1 MTDQPAQPAPAAP
14 DAASGTPA
22 KAPGR
27 LRRLWRWFWSPSGTL
42 SLGALLVVGFLG
54 GIAFWG
60 AFHTAIEATNTEA
73 FCISC
78 HEMEANVFREYRQ
91 TVHYTNRT
99 GVRAVCTDCH
109 VPKDWTHKMIRKVQA
124 SNDLLQHILGTIDTP
139 EKFNARRL
147 HLATNVWRA
156 MKTTDSRECRNCHD
170 FIHMDWSV
178 QEKRS
183 AENHQQAVKNANT
196 CIDCHRGIAHR
207 LPPGAQEAA
216 DKLWRELSNGANGKG
231 APAAAAPSGG
241 SVAAR

>member
-1 MTDQPAQPAPAAP
+1 MNDQSPNPGPAATGP
-14 DAASGTPA
+14 VPAAEAAAPPA
-22 KAPGR
+22 SRPGA
-27 LRRLWRWFWSPSGTL
+27 LRRLWRWFWTPSGTL
-42 SLGALLVVGFLG
+42 SLGALLIVGFFA

-60 AFHTAIEATNTEA
+60 GFHTVVEATNSEA

-109 VPKDWTHKMIRKVQA
+109 VPKDWRHKMVRKVQA
-124 SNDLLQHILGTIDTP
+124 SNELLHHFLGSVNTP
-139 EKFNARRL
+139 EKFNAKRL
-147 HLATNVWRA
+147 QLATNVWRT

-183 AENHQQAVKNANT
+183 AEKHQEAVRNAGT

-216 DKLWRELSNGANGKG
+216 DKLWRELSHGQ
-231 APAAAAPSGG
+231 APAVPAAGGFAAA
-241 SVAAR
+241 R